1 MSQSYGQSWFDR
13 LQLITQNSELKTP
26 MDHKQIAKDTAKVLI
41 SYLTYQAVRT
51 VINQLNETDP
61 PRAFWL
67 QNFSTRE
74 RVQDGERYIR
84 DLFQERQDMAFRI
97 LTVREHLADQVCEF
111 LPEMVRTGIQQ
122 ANMEHRRQQLER
134 MTRVD
139 PSAVEEVS
147 SHPEQPTETEPE
159 NS

>member
-1 MSQSYGQSWFDR
+1 MNFGEFP
-13 LQLITQNSELKTP
+13 LEFITHRSKLKTP
-26 MDHKQIAKDTAKVLI
+26 MDHKQIAKDTARVLI

-74 RVQDGERYIR
+74 RVQDGELYIR
-84 DLFQERQDMAFRI
+84 DLFQERQDLAFRI
-97 LTVREHLADQVCEF
+97 LTVREHLANEVCEF

-122 ANMEHRRQQLER
+122 ANMQHRRQQLER
-134 MTRVD
+134 MTQVD
-139 PSAVEEVS
+139 PAGDS
-147 SHPEQPTETEPE
+147 SGTHPEQLLERPSDSE
-159 NS
+159 SS